1 MMPNRIPG
9 RQLRGSTRGEE
20 EEEVKVVPNFISREL
35 QSVLQAIDNSTTMSN
50 STNTSTIVTMNNNT
64 TLEVEF
70 NLLLEETCTNTSS
83 CEDELN
89 TTIYYQ
95 TNVTESMV
103 ESVDDG
109 SFTTILQE
117 NVQSTVDELQDEVS
131 IVDNS
136 TATDTNTTT
145 DMSNTTES
153 NSSSVASAILLFE
166 DVQVVNG
173 EFGTDNSVRVTVTE
187 EIVTTPTAV
196 VSVNDTI
203 VGVNDTTLGSDMND
217 TLSLMPTAS
226 PGPSSMLTFDGTNNA
241 TDDEINNAT
250 MIPTSSPGP
259 TSPTIS
265 PVPTNLIGSSSN
277 DPLSYPPSS
286 NSTLNSLDDD
296 NTTDI
301 ICPMDVQQCPDGSY
315 VSRVPQD
322 MCNFAPCDGSMGSMN
337 DTIVDVNNSTTNG
350 TMIHDDG
357 NSTTNGTTITLLD
370 VPTVSP
376 APTPTQDPLSSSFI
390 PTSDSLFNSSSVSP
404 SSDSL
409 SSLPPTS
416 SPGPTSNL
424 TSIGTE
430 NGTVFDDESSLN
442 ETIGKTLLIK
452 LQANET
458 LLGTSIDEEDMLL
471 FEPYSPSPI
480 NATSCYEQCL
490 GGDEYDGC
498 DTEVVCGGTLPLD
511 LANATTLSFQW
522 DASIDGTKYI
532 SIKGSTEPT
541 KIEFM
546 TYIDDCTAPYQ
557 EIDGSNITY
566 QFNTDDIFEWQKYTF
581 DPESSF
587 VTIGTCDGCGD
598 KCEVFT
604 RMVFMPDDNYEELD
618 LNFNSLSFSVMYD
631 PQLVSEGENEYEWYT
646 NGYTWIRKPEGGS
659 IELVDKE
666 GGEEEEDESDSDTLS
681 NEIIPTLVIVG
692 DNQEPED
699 AFPLNEC
706 KGNCQ
711 SDADCAQD
719 LKCFFTNEGVDTV
732 TGCNGQIEAGR
743 NYCYLP
749 GHIFLII
756 AGEDQEPESAYPLR
770 QCEGNCQSDEDC
782 AQGLVCFMRDEF
794 EDVTGCYGDGEQGA
808 NYCIA
813 ANETTLVNNETVIES
828 ISLDDLSSPY
838 VMSLSM
844 EGDEELGR
852 YGSSVAISS
861 DGTIVAVSAKDAKN
875 EEGIDTG
882 AVYLYSMTRGGE
894 DNTTSLTLQQ
904 VLYGESSKDEFGN
917 TVVLSQDGS
926 RLVVGSR
933 CENDQMGAARI
944 YELEEEGGGE
954 ASSWTLMN
962 GGAIIG
968 AYPSGRTGF
977 AVSISHDGNVVAI
990 GSPTEGGGVIRTY
1003 KYTDPNEGWI
1013 EYGSVIKGL
1022 PSREAAGYSI
1032 SLSDTG
1038 STMAIGFPK
1047 AKNSDGSVNAGK
1059 TAVYVMAGDEWVVFG
1074 QEIYGEEDNDI
1085 DGGSV
1090 AMSQDGSIL
1099 VIGGKGHDK
1108 VDIATG
1114 EVIMSSVGYCRIYEM
1129 TQLSSEWEF
1138 QYSIKGTS
1146 DDERLGTWV
1155 AVSSDGNTVACGG
1168 VNGVNEVDS
1177 TSGVV
1182 RLYNRLTEQESTIWP
1197 RGEDVFDGATF
1208 GASLALD
1215 NDGKYVIVGAP
1226 TKSRI
1231 EDNSPY
1237 GIIQVFETTVQ
1248 EVDEGLIIEE
1258 DGDNVTSIQEFNEE
1272 TNENGTQ
1279 TLTDYAPGTITI
1291 AEDDKDVMTAVIS
1304 DDEEYMPVSN
1314 PNPGVIEYPGSAV
1327 EMEGV
1332 GEEDANMTVANPI
1345 PGVIEYPGSVVEE
1358 DTNMT
1363 IEEVAA
1369 VDDGSNSTSIDI
1381 KEFNEADDGNG
1392 TVTSIE
1398 YAPGTVVVAEEGEDV
1413 MTVGLVAD
1421 DEDEVM
1427 TADDAAAAL
1436 PIVEDEEVMTEGGE
1450 EEGPLI
1456 FPEAPDNEAAVD
1468 DMAVLPTVEN
1478 EEVMTEDVDVE
1489 GPSIFP
1495 EAPMDMG
1502 MEDMVMGKNSL
1513 DAFANDRRL
1522 RAAPLG
1528 VLQHNP

>member
-1 MMPNRIPG
+1 M
-9 RQLRGSTRGEE
+9 
-20 EEEVKVVPNFISREL
+20 
-35 QSVLQAIDNSTTMSN
+35 
-50 STNTSTIVTMNNNT
+50 
-64 TLEVEF
+64 
-70 NLLLEETCTNTSS
+70 
-83 CEDELN
+83 
-89 TTIYYQ
+89 
-95 TNVTESMV
+95 
-103 ESVDDG
+103 
-109 SFTTILQE
+109 
-117 NVQSTVDELQDEVS
+117 
-131 IVDNS
+131 
-136 TATDTNTTT
+136 
-145 DMSNTTES
+145 
-153 NSSSVASAILLFE
+153 
-166 DVQVVNG
+166 
-173 EFGTDNSVRVTVTE
+173 
-187 EIVTTPTAV
+187 
-196 VSVNDTI
+196 
-203 VGVNDTTLGSDMND
+203 NDTT
-217 TLSLMPTAS
+217 
-226 PGPSSMLTFDGTNNA
+226 
-241 TDDEINNAT
+241 
-250 MIPTSSPGP
+250 
-259 TSPTIS
+259 
-265 PVPTNLIGSSSN
+265 
-277 DPLSYPPSS
+277 
-286 NSTLNSLDDD
+286 
-296 NTTDI
+296 
-301 ICPMDVQQCPDGSY
+301 
-315 VSRVPQD
+315 
-322 MCNFAPCDGSMGSMN
+322 
-337 DTIVDVNNSTTNG
+337 TIVEMNNSTTNG

-357 NSTTNGTTITLLD
+357 NSTTNGTTISLLD
-370 VPTVSP
+370 IMPTISP
-376 APTPTQDPLSSSFI
+376 APTPTQDPLSSFI

-409 SSLPPTS
+409 SSLMPTS

-424 TSIGTE
+424 TSLGTE
-430 NGTVFDDESSLN
+430 NGTVFDDDPSLN
-442 ETIGKTLLIK
+442 ESIGKTILIK

-458 LLGTSIDEEDMLL
+458 LLGTGIDEEDMLL
-471 FEPYSPSPI
+471 FEPYFPSPI

-511 LANATTLSFQW
+511 LENATTLSFQW

-532 SIKGSTEPT
+532 SIKGGTEPT
-541 KIEFM
+541 KIEFSA
-546 TYIDDCTAPYQ
+546 YIDDCTAPYQ
-557 EIDGSNITY
+557 EINGNNITY
-566 QFNTDDIFEWQKYTF
+566 EFNTDDIFEWQKYTF

-604 RMVFMPDDNYEELD
+604 RMVFMPDDNYDELD
-618 LNFNSLSFSVMYD
+618 LNFNSLTFSVMYD
-631 PQLVSEGENEYEWYT
+631 PQLVSEGKNEYEWFT

-659 IELVDKE
+659 IKLVDKE
-666 GGEEEEDESDSDTLS
+666 VEEEVEDESDGEDKTV
-681 NEIIPTLVIVG
+681 PTLVIVG

-706 KGNCQ
+706 EGHCQ

-719 LKCFFTNEGVDTV
+719 LKCFFTNEGVDSV
-732 TGCNGQIEAGR
+732 TGCSGQMEAER

-794 EDVTGCYGDGEQGA
+794 EDVIGCYGDGEQGA

-813 ANETTLVNNETVIES
+813 ANETSVVNETVIES

-852 YGSSVAISS
+852 YGSSVSTS
-861 DGTIVAVSAKDAKN
+861 GDGTVVAVSAKDAKN

-882 AVYLYSMTRGGE
+882 AVYLYSMSKEGE
-894 DNTTSLTLQQ
+894 DNTTSLTLLQ
-904 VLYGESSKDEFGN
+904 VFYGESSKDEFGN
-917 TVVLSQDGS
+917 TLALSQYGS

-933 CENDQMGAARI
+933 GENDQMGAARI
-944 YELEEEGGGE
+944 YELEEEGGE

-1003 KYTDPNEGWI
+1003 KYTDMGWI
-1013 EYGSVIKGL
+1013 EYGSVIEGL

-1059 TAVYVMAGDEWVVFG
+1059 TVVYVMTGDEWVVFG

-1090 AMSQDGSIL
+1090 AMSQDGTLL

-1108 VDIATG
+1108 VDITTG

-1146 DDERLGTWV
+1146 ADERLGTWV

-1168 VNGVNEVDS
+1168 VNGVNEVDGS

-1197 RGEDVFDGATF
+1197 RGEGDDLNGATF
-1208 GASLALD
+1208 GASMALD
-1215 NDGKYVIVGAP
+1215 NDGKYMIVGAP

-1231 EDNSPY
+1231 EENSPY
-1237 GIIQVFETTVQ
+1237 GIIQVFETTAQ
-1248 EVDEGLIIEE
+1248 EVNEGLIIE
-1258 DGDNVTSIQEFNEE
+1258 DGDNVTFIQEFNEE

-1279 TLTDYAPGTITI
+1279 TMTNYAPGAII
-1291 AEDDKDVMTAVIS
+1291 AEDDKEVMTAVIS
-1304 DDEEYMPVSN
+1304 DDEDYMPANPNPGVLEYPGSAVEMEGLVEDDTNMTVAN

-1327 EMEGV
+1327 E
-1332 GEEDANMTVANPI
+1332 
-1345 PGVIEYPGSVVEE
+1345 E
-1358 DTNMT
+1358 DTNTTADM
-1363 IEEVAA
+1363 VL
-1369 VDDGSNSTSIDI
+1369 VDDNSNSTSIDLD
-1381 KEFNEADDGNG
+1381 ESNEADDGNG

-1398 YAPGTVVVAEEGEDV
+1398 YAPGTVVVAEEGEDI
-1413 MTVGLVAD
+1413 MTVGLVAG

-1427 TADDAAAAL
+1427 EAGVVNDMAVL
-1436 PIVEDEEVMTEGGE
+1436 PIVEDETMTVGVEE
-1450 EEGPLI
+1450 EEG
-1456 FPEAPDNEAAVD
+1456 
-1468 DMAVLPTVEN
+1468 
-1478 EEVMTEDVDVE
+1478 E
-1489 GPSIFP
+1489 GPSVFP
-1495 EAPMDMG
+1495 EAPMNMG
-1502 MEDMVMGKNSL
+1502 VEEVVMGKNSL
-1513 DAFANDRRL
+1513 DAFANDRHL
-1522 RAAPLG
+1522 RVAP
-1528 VLQHNP
+1528 QHNP

>member
-1 MMPNRIPG
+1 MALDANSEICLKTLTDIGDNPCCPSSPPRVPSDDPMMPSRIPNV
-9 RQLRGSTRGEE
+9 RQLRGSTAHGEE
-20 EEEVKVVPNFISREL
+20 EEEEVMVVTNFLSREL
-35 QSVLQAIDNSTTMSN
+35 QSVLQAIDNSTTTSN
-50 STNTSTIVTMNNNT
+50 STNSSTIVTIVNNT

-70 NLLLEETCTNTSS
+70 NLLLEETCTNTST

-89 TTIYYQ
+89 TTTIYYQ

-109 SFTTILQE
+109 SFTIILQE
-117 NVQSTVDELQDEVS
+117 NVQSTVDELQDEVLG
-131 IVDNS
+131 DNS
-136 TATDTNTTT
+136 TAHMNST
-145 DMSNTTES
+145 DMNTTES
-153 NSSSVASAILLFE
+153 TNSSSVTSAVILFE

-196 VSVNDTI
+196 SVNDTLA
-203 VGVNDTTLGSDMND
+203 GVNDTTLGGDMND
-217 TLSLMPTAS
+217 TSSLMPTAS
-226 PGPSSMLTFDGTNNA
+226 PGPSSMLTLNGTNN
-241 TDDEINNAT
+241 TTEDEDNST

-265 PVPTNLIGSSSN
+265 PVPTNLVGSSSN
-277 DPLSYPPSS
+277 DPLSYSPSS

-301 ICPMDVQQCPDGSY
+301 ICPMDVQLCPNGSY
-315 VSRVPQD
+315 VSRIPQD
-322 MCNFAPCDGSMGSMN
+322 MCNFAPCEGMGGMN
-337 DTIVDVNNSTTNG
+337 DTIVEMNNSTTTNG

-357 NSTTNGTTITLLD
+357 NSTTNGTAITLLD
-370 VPTVSP
+370 IMPTISP

-390 PTSDSLFNSSSVSP
+390 PTSDLLFNSSSVSP

-409 SSLPPTS
+409 SSSMMPTS

-458 LLGTSIDEEDMLL
+458 LLGTSIDDEDMLL

-541 KIEFM
+541 KIEFVA
-546 TYIDDCTAPYQ
+546 YIDDCTAPYQ
-557 EIDGSNITY
+557 EINGNNITY
-566 QFNTDDIFEWQKYTF
+566 EFNTEDIFEWQKFTY
-581 DPESSF
+581 DAEASF

-604 RMVFMPDDNYEELD
+604 RMVFMPDDNYDELD
-618 LNFNSLSFSVMYD
+618 LNFNSLTFSVMYD
-631 PQLVSEGENEYEWYT
+631 PMLVSEGNEYEWYT

-732 TGCNGQIEAGR
+732 TGCNGQTEAGR

-794 EDVTGCYGDGEQGA
+794 EDVIGCYGDGEQGA

-813 ANETTLVNNETVIES
+813 ANETTIVNNETVIES

-852 YGSSVAISS
+852 YGSSVSISS
-861 DGTIVAVSAKDAKN
+861 DGSVVAVSAKDAKN
-875 EEGIDTG
+875 EDGVDTG
-882 AVYLYSMTRGGE
+882 AVYLYSMSKEGE
-894 DNTTSLTLQQ
+894 DNTTSLTLLQ

-917 TVVLSQDGS
+917 TVALSQDGS

-933 CENDQMGAARI
+933 GENDQMGAARI
-944 YELEEEGGGE
+944 YEFEEREE
-954 ASSWTLMN
+954 VASSWTLMN

-977 AVSISHDGNVVAI
+977 ALSISHDGNVVAI
-990 GSPTEGGGVIRTY
+990 GSPTEEGGVIRTY
-1003 KYTDPNEGWI
+1003 KYTEPDMGWI
-1013 EYGSVIKGL
+1013 EYGSVIEGL

-1074 QEIYGEEDNDI
+1074 QEIYGETDNDI

-1090 AMSQDGSIL
+1090 AISQDGTLL

-1129 TQLSSEWEF
+1129 TQLSSDWEF

-1146 DDERLGTWV
+1146 ADERLGTWV

-1168 VNGVNEVDS
+1168 VNGVNEVDGS

-1215 NDGKYVIVGAP
+1215 NDGKYMIVGAP

-1237 GIIQVFETTVQ
+1237 GIIQVFETTIQ
-1248 EVDEGLIIEE
+1248 EVDEGLIIE
-1258 DGDNVTSIQEFNEE
+1258 DGDNVTSIGIQEFNEE

-1279 TLTDYAPGTITI
+1279 TMTDYAPGAII
-1291 AEDDKDVMTAVIS
+1291 AEDDKDVMTVGLAAVTS
-1304 DDEEYMPVSN
+1304 DDEDYMPVANPNPNVIEYAPGPVVEEDTNMTVAN

-1327 EMEGV
+1327 E
-1332 GEEDANMTVANPI
+1332 EDDSKNTTADMVL
-1345 PGVIEYPGSVVEE
+1345 
-1358 DTNMT
+1358 
-1363 IEEVAA
+1363 
-1369 VDDGSNSTSIDI
+1369 VDDNSNSTSIDLD
-1381 KEFNEADDGNG
+1381 ESNEADDGNG

-1427 TADDAAAAL
+1427 TADDVAVL
-1436 PIVEDEEVMTEGGE
+1436 PIVEDEEVMTENVE
-1450 EEGPLI
+1450 EE
-1456 FPEAPDNEAAVD
+1456 V
-1468 DMAVLPTVEN
+1468 
-1478 EEVMTEDVDVE
+1478 

-1495 EAPMDMG
+1495 EAPDMDMEMG

-1513 DAFANDRRL
+1513 DAFANDRHL
-1522 RAAPLG
+1522 RVAP
-1528 VLQHNP
+1528 QHNP